1 MSGLIDY
8 IFHNINIAELDRSE
22 VISYSK
28 YISEIFQS
36 NLSVEQKVRFQRIE
50 VLLQKRLKE
59 LERTQKLKT

>member
-36 NLSVEQKVRFQRIE
+36 NLSVEQKVRFQQIE
-50 VLLQKRLKE
+50 VLLQKRLIE